1 MFAVITV
8 MMLLVATGK
17 HSTTAAQRASW
28 PTRKVL
34 SSGQSM
40 LMAVEMEMEEMSK
53 VTRMDCVQRA
63 GDVVYVPPRW
73 LHNTWNVVPSVS
85 ISFVRLEES
94 SP

>member
-40 LMAVEMEMEEMSK
+40 LMAVEMEMEERRCQRSQEWYSK
-53 VTRMDCVQRA
+53 
-63 GDVVYVPPRW
+63 
-73 LHNTWNVVPSVS
+73 L
-85 ISFVRLEES
+85 
-94 SP
+94 